1 MKQKTLG
8 KKLLS
13 LGLAAAMAIASL
25 TGPGAVTNPVE
36 VKAEENNTIEA
47 IYNGNVQMP
56 NGTINVTSGGPITF
70 KNGVTDG
77 YTVNHGLNVYKNAGN
92 YEFTITPTGGATSG
106 SAIKVAYKIA
116 PVTLT
121 SANFSNYIMING
133 DRIALARAPFELI
146 GDEIRTSF
154 SSDDNSF
161 YDSFNDF
168 LDKNPN
174 PSKCDIYVQ
183 ATGEGNFKT
192 DGKLLVGQALLCN
205 VKVTDSPKVGGKFGV
220 EVSGAPEGVELMYM
234 FRYNDG
240 TVLQEASPS
249 NEYTVKSEDVGHK
262 IQAVVW
268 AGNGKYLGSYFVT
281 SKNAVAAAD
290 SGSSGTGTPTPAPG
304 GSSTSTPSTTP
315 STSTTTTTTET
326 KPDGTK
332 VETTTQ
338 TKADGT
344 KVETVTETKTDGS
357 ATTTVK
363 ETEKNSSG
371 KEVAVTT
378 VTEKDASGKVQSE
391 TTTSVIAK
399 ADTNTS
405 ATVTAVKDSKGA
417 VTATA
422 AVTKTGT
429 TDETGKTNGAI
440 SAAVVKQITE
450 AAGKSDVTI
459 TQTVTNGDKKFTVEV
474 NAKNLVSG
482 SNLKIMK
489 LDPKTG
495 EYVLCNK
502 KNYAVNAAGD
512 VNLSVKTDG
521 DFILVNEADAKA
533 ASDAILN
540 TVKVKSSSKT
550 VAKGKS
556 TTVAMSSGLNMKN
569 VSTITYTVSNKSVA
583 AVNKNGK
590 VTTKKAGTVT
600 VNAKV
605 TLKNGKTKTVKMT
618 IKVK

>member
-1 MKQKTLG
+1 MKQKMFG

-13 LGLAAAMAIASL
+13 LGLAAAMTIASL
-25 TGPGAVTNPVE
+25 TGVVTNPAK
-36 VKAEENNTIEA
+36 VKAAEDAASEIKSMAITVGERSVTNNNYTIAYDGKEHKPTSITVTVA
-47 IYNGNVQMP
+47 PVS
-56 NGTINVTSGGPITF
+56 VTSGGGADDALLASISLAAESGESSTIEITDF
-70 KNGVTDG
+70 TSATNGITVAFTRGDQTTTDFTSTGDITVT
-77 YTVNHGLNVYKNAGN
+77 V
-92 YEFTITPTGGATSG
+92 SG
-106 SAIKVAYKIA
+106 SGQYKGSA
-116 PVTLT
+116 ALT
-121 SANFSNYIMING
+121 YGI
-133 DRIALARAPFELI
+133 RPAL
-146 GDEIRTSF
+146 
-154 SSDDNSF
+154 
-161 YDSFNDF
+161 
-168 LDKNPN
+168 
-174 PSKCDIYVQ
+174 
-183 ATGEGNFKT
+183 TGSVVISGT
-192 DGKLLVGQALLCN
+192 
-205 VKVTDSPKVGGKFGV
+205 PKVGETLTVTV
-220 EVSGAPEGVELMYM
+220 ENAPEDAELGYE
-234 FRYNDG
+234 FCYLPSEG
-240 TVLQEASPS
+240 PKSLQNSTS
-249 NEYTVKSEDVGHK
+249 NSYTVKADDIGHTIDVL
-262 IQAVVW
+262 IYDRS
-268 AGNGKYLGSYFVT
+268 GKYVGVLERWCNRPVDT
-281 SKNAVAAAD
+281 A
-290 SGSSGTGTPTPAPG
+290 GSSGSGTVTPAPTPD
-304 GSSTSTPSTTP
+304 GSTDSTTTP
-315 STSTTTTTTET
+315 STGTTTTTET

-440 SAAVVKQITE
+440 SAVVVKQITE
-450 AAGKSDVTI
+450 AAGTSDVTI
-459 TQTVTNGDKKFTVEV
+459 TQTVTNGSRKFTVEV

-482 SNLKIMK
+482 GNLKIMK

-502 KNYAVNAAGD
+502 KNYAVNAAGGVD
-512 VNLSVKTDG
+512 LSIKTDG

-550 VAKGKS
+550 VTKGKS

-605 TLKNGKTKTVKMT
+605 TLKNGRTKTVKMT